1 MVSQMKTNS
10 LRTLSKRVRYK
21 LEDIIENFLSYK
33 IVYFRKDFPM
43 FWPNSAGST
52 KVKKRIAFETL
63 DGIFVSLARF
73 SNYEVISVE
82 KFRELS
88 DPRIEYGKL
97 DQLLRLY
104 GSDKSIS
111 HDYEKIY
118 EVLFSNCEAVTKVF
132 EVGIGSPNL
141 KIISNMGSDGKPGA
155 SLRAFRDFFPNAEII
170 GADIDKEILYSEERI
185 STYYLNQLHMESFV
199 DLSKSAGSGFDL
211 VIDDGL
217 HAIDANLN
225 VLYFFIPLLKQGG
238 YAVIEDIPKAAT
250 SFWLMMIDHLKDSG
264 DSWLIDTKG
273 GLLFVFKKNL

>member
-1 MVSQMKTNS
+1 MKTNS